1 MNEIETFVGL
11 KHTSFRQYIRE
22 ESVTLECALQTAVE
36 RDNTDI
42 LSDLLKDI
50 RDVNNHLEKTGL
62 TILHTAAECGS
73 VKCASLMLQHGAN
86 PNVWDNDT
94 AVTPMHSAAKSFDNT
109 IELLELFVNNGGD
122 LNSGLDKDGGSVLH
136 AAVRANNVQMVR
148 FLLNQKVETIP
159 KTFLETPLHTA
170 AENDNYEIASILLE
184 SNPGCINSLK
194 KQTERLTPL
203 HIVAEAG
210 YSNTCE
216 VLLNFGADVSLVNG
230 QCMTPVHLAARNLNE
245 PVLRKLLERGAYQN
259 TKLVNTVDGDGR
271 TPLFVCTS
279 SKGRGATECMLT
291 LIEFGA
297 ELDIQN
303 DDGYTALHMAAIG
316 KLQEIQIKSQKIF

>member
-1 MNEIETFVGL
+1 MN
-11 KHTSFRQYIRE
+11 S
-22 ESVTLECALQTAVE
+22 
-36 RDNTDI
+36 
-42 LSDLLKDI
+42 
-50 RDVNNHLEKTGL
+50 HLEKTGL
-62 TILHTAAECGS
+62 TILHTAAESGS
-73 VKCASLMLQHGAN
+73 VKCVSLLLQHGAS
-86 PNVWDNDT
+86 PNMWDNDT
-94 AVTPMHSAAKSFDNT
+94 AVTPIHSAAKSFENT
-109 IELLELFVNNGGD
+109 IEILELFVNNGGD
-122 LNSGLDKDGGSVLH
+122 INSGLDKDGSSVLH

-148 FLLNQKVETIP
+148 FVLNSKVETIP
-159 KTFLETPLHTA
+159 KTFFETPLHTA
-170 AENDNYEIASILLE
+170 AENDNYEIAIILLE
-184 SNPGCINSLK
+184 ANPGCINSLK
-194 KQTERLTPL
+194 SKKDRLTPL

-216 VLLNFGADVSLVNG
+216 ALLNFGADVSLVNG
-230 QCMTPVHLAARNLNE
+230 QCMTPVHLAARNPNE
-245 PVLRKLLERGAYQN
+245 TVLRKLLERGANLN

-316 KLQEIQIKSQKIF
+316 ELQMLQIIS